1 MRRRT
6 PGTIAGVNVVA
17 TPAAIEII
25 ERAKRDRSGDLVV
38 TIGTGCC
45 ESTAPFLYEDF
56 WPGPDQEQVGEAAG
70 VPIYAPE
77 YLRSLYPGG
86 DSLVVDVNVDGL
98 GDSLS
103 IETEY
108 GCRFTLRLPGE
119 ARVPSE
125 TCATTAQPRE
135 VVGELPPGLRNVKL
149 R

>member
-1 MRRRT
+1 M
-6 PGTIAGVNVVA
+6 NVVA
-17 TPAAIEII
+17 TPAAVAMIE
-25 ERAKRDRSGDLVV
+25 KVKCDRSGALVI

-77 YLRSLYPGG
+77 YLRGLYPGG
-86 DSLVVDVNVDGL
+86 DTLVVDVNADGL
-98 GDSLS
+98 GESMS
-103 IETEY
+103 IETDY

-119 ARVPSE
+119 ARKPSE
-125 TCATTAQPRE
+125 SCVTTSAPRK
-135 VVGELPPGLRNVKL
+135 VVGELPAGLRNVRL